1 MTIKNKK
8 ILIIIGGGIAA
19 YKSLDLIRL
28 LKKEG
33 VEIKTILT
41 KSGKEFVTPLS
52 LTVLTKSKTHVDI
65 FDKNSEA
72 EIDHIALSRWADLV
86 IVMPTTANFMSKLS
100 IGKAEDLATTV
111 LLASNKEI
119 LLVPAMNVRMWLHKA
134 TQTNLKIL
142 HDFGYLFIGPEKGEM
157 ACGEFGE
164 GKMSSP
170 RQIFAYLK
178 NYFNKKNLVKKK
190 KWKAVVTTGPTRE
203 YIDPVRYISNESS
216 GKQGYEIA
224 VALDKLGIKTTLI
237 AGPSNFVAPKGI
249 KVKKITTADEMLNEV
264 KKTLP
269 VDLVVCAAAVTDFK
283 PSEKNKNKI
292 KKDNMK
298 LKYINLVKNN
308 DILEYISKNN
318 KDRPRLVAGFSAET
332 ENLIKNSIN
341 KLKRKHCDLIFA
353 NDVSQKDI
361 GFNSD
366 YNEVSVIDK
375 KGNVKMLP
383 KNKKSF
389 IANKIAEILLDE
401 LLIDDRNINQKIN

>member
-1 MTIKNKK
+1 MTLKNKK

-28 LKKEG
+28 LKKNKAN
-33 VEIKTILT
+33 IKTILT
-41 KSGKEFVTPLS
+41 RSGKEFVTPLS
-52 LTVLTKSKTHVDI
+52 LTTLTGTKTFENI
-65 FDKNSEA
+65 FDIETES
-72 EIDHIALSRWADLV
+72 EIDHIALSRWADII

-100 IGKAEDLATTV
+100 IGKAEDLASTV
-111 LLASNKEI
+111 LLAADKDI

-142 HDFGYLFIGPEKGEM
+142 QDFGYLFIGPEKGEM

-178 NYFNKKNLVKKK
+178 NYFDKKNIVKDKNL
-190 KWKAVVTTGPTRE
+190 KALVTTGPTRE

-224 VALDKLGIKTTLI
+224 IALNKLGVKTTLI
-237 AGPSNFVAPKGI
+237 AGPSRFSTPKGI
-249 KVKKITTADEMLNEV
+249 IVKKITSAEEMLNEV

-269 VDLVVCAAAVTDFK
+269 VDIAVCAAAVTDFK
-283 PSEKNKNKI
+283 VNEKSKKKI
-292 KKDNMK
+292 KKDK
-298 LKYINLVKNN
+298 LDFKSINFIRSN
-308 DILEYISKNN
+308 DILEFLSKNN
-318 KDRPRLVAGFSAET
+318 KNRPRIVAGFSAET
-332 ENLIKNSIN
+332 ENLIKNSTN
-341 KLKRKHCDLIFA
+341 KMKNKNCDLIFA
-353 NDVSQKDI
+353 NNVSNKGV

-366 YNEVSVIDK
+366 YNKISVIDQR
-375 KGNVKMLP
+375 GNIKIIP

-389 IANKIAEILLDE
+389 IANKIVQILLNKF
-401 LLIDDRNINQKIN
+401 LDDRNIN